1 MKKAIVRTA
10 CIGILMMGAAA
21 AAHAQASSQP
31 LTRAQ
36 VRQELTELSA
46 AGYRP
51 AMVGSPD
58 YPENMQAIMQRVA
71 QAHADEAGYG
81 SNGRATTESG
91 RRNAVPAAD
100 PSIYSHH

>member
-21 AAHAQASSQP
+21 PAHAQATSQP

-36 VRQELTELSA
+36 VRQELAELSA

-58 YPENMQAIMQRVA
+58 YPQNMQAIMQQV
-71 QAHADEAGYG
+71 AHADEAGYG

-91 RRNAVPAAD
+91 QRNVAPAAD

>member
-10 CIGILMMGAAA
+10 CIGILMMGAA

-58 YPENMQAIMQRVA
+58 YPQNMQAIMQQVV

-81 SNGRATTESG
+81 RNGRATAESG
-91 RRNAVPAAD
+91 RREVAPAVD
-100 PSIYSHH
+100 PSTYSHH